1 MGLFIKQDIQLHSG
15 VKSDWK
21 LECDALTDED
31 IYTLAHL
38 IAKRMVFREVVGV
51 PTGGERLAKALERY
65 KIDNRGLPIL
75 IVDDVLTSGG
85 SMEEFRKTI
94 PEFTIGVVIFSR
106 GKCPDWIS
114 SLFQMW

>member
-1 MGLFIKQDIQLHSG
+1 MGLFIKQDIKLHSG
-15 VKSDWK
+15 AKSDWK
-21 LECDALTDED
+21 LECDALSDED

-51 PTGGERLAKALERY
+51 PSGGVRLAKALERY
-65 KIDNRGLPIL
+65 KIDNRGLSTL

-94 PEFTIGVVIFSR
+94 KGHSIGVVIFAR
-106 GKCPDWIS
+106 GKCPEWIS
-114 SLFQMW
+114 PLFQMW